1 MGVSRSVI
9 LTHCENNATVKL
21 WEISFFPKHGDETSS
36 LSRSVNESAS
46 SCLRCQLV
54 NTALPTSLE
63 TMLFGRLMVF
73 ILFVRPNNR
82 TR

>member
-1 MGVSRSVI
+1 MGVSRSVL
-9 LTHCENNATVKL
+9 LTHRENNATVKL

-46 SCLRCQLV
+46 SSCLRCQLV

-73 ILFVRPNNR
+73 I
-82 TR
+82 